1 MGESHA
7 KRRPCMPS
15 VFFTFIAYCLYNGTF
30 AGAVRSLS
38 VSADHEHP

>member
-7 KRRPCMPS
+7 RRRPCMPS
-15 VFFTFIAYCLYNGTF
+15 VFFFTFIAF
-30 AGAVRSLS
+30 IAGVVRSLS